1 MVARGTVLW
10 ESLLG
15 KPRGKAT
22 DTLIQAKGCVALL
35 LQLERKAH
43 MLAPTR
49 DED

>member
-22 DTLIQAKGCVALL
+22 DTLIQAKETVTLL
-35 LQLERKAH
+35 LQLGRKEYVH
-43 MLAPTR
+43 SPT
-49 DED
+49 